1 MTFEKCRWN
10 CGTLLPHRAVTANI
24 ELPMERGQ
32 PKLTPM
38 MEQYLRLKAEY
49 PDALLFFR
57 LGDFYELF
65 FDDAERAAPILD
77 VALTTRSRKDEVPIP
92 MCGVPHFAVQNYLA
106 KLLAAGLKVA
116 ICEQME
122 DPATAKGLVQRA
134 VVRVVTPGTVT
145 EEECLDPRLP
155 NYLVALAGHGEAFT
169 MVAVDVSTGEMQTFR
184 AGDRTALWDTLFR
197 LDPREILIE
206 EGEEL
211 AQEVVRRLSRA
222 VVTREP
228 ATTFD
233 PAAAST
239 WLLQQGR
246 DPNGEIGEF
255 LRVLGA
261 VLRYLQRTYRADLS
275 HLRLPSPQGE
285 PPLLYLDRATQR
297 NLELVSSLRGEVR
310 GSLFWVLDHT
320 RTAMG
325 SRLLRRWL
333 LAPLADLRAIGARLD
348 AVEELVEKGTWRQEL
363 ERELAALG
371 DLERLSARLS
381 ARRGSPRDL
390 GHLREALRRV
400 ERLKAELATSR
411 SSLLLAC
418 GEEIDP
424 LPALRA
430 RLESALV
437 EELPLQLH
445 QAPTIRP
452 GFDAFLDELRH
463 LAHSGRQ
470 VLAEFESQER
480 ARTGISSLKVR
491 YNNVFGYYIEVT
503 KPNLHLVPAHYRR
516 KQTTANAERFVTPE
530 LEEYEHRILGAEE
543 RLRNHEARLFAQLVD
558 EAASAQAQLGRS
570 ATALAVLDV
579 LCSLAAVAQKHG
591 YVRPRLH
598 QGRHIRIR
606 DGRHPVVEAMSG
618 RTGFVPNDAALDPD
632 EVQIMTLTGPN
643 MAGKST
649 YLRQVALIVLL
660 AQMGSF
666 VPATEAEI
674 GIVDRLFTRVGA
686 SDNLAEGESTFMV
699 EMKETANILSHL
711 TPRSLVILDEI
722 GRGTST
728 FDGIS
733 IAWAVAEYL
742 HESPQRP
749 LVLFATHYHELTD
762 LARMHPRI
770 TNYSVAVREWKGD
783 VIFLRRVVPGAA
795 SRSYGIEVA
804 RLAGVPEPVVQRA
817 KEILRNLEQ
826 GEFDAAGRPRLARAE
841 RDSTAP
847 AQMPLFAPVTDF
859 WREELARIDVDHL
872 TPVEAL
878 LRLHALVERARR
890 SS

>member
-1 MTFEKCRWN
+1 
-10 CGTLLPHRAVTANI
+10 
-24 ELPMERGQ
+24 MERDQ

-92 MCGVPHFAVQNYLA
+92 MCGVPHFAVQSYIA

-145 EEECLDPRLP
+145 EEECLDPHLP
-155 NYLVALAGHGEAFT
+155 NYLVAVVCDGDVCT
-169 MVAVDVSTGEMQTFR
+169 MVAVDVSTGDMQDFHF
-184 AGDRTALWDTLFR
+184 GDRTALWDALFR
-197 LDPREILIE
+197 LDPREVVVE
-206 EGEEL
+206 ERNAALAEEL
-211 AQEVVRRLSRA
+211 GQRLPRL

-228 ATTFD
+228 SFTFD
-233 PAAAST
+233 PDTASA
-239 WLLQQGR
+239 WLAQLGR
-246 DPNGEIGEF
+246 DPSTESESF
-255 LRVLGA
+255 LAALGGL
-261 VLRYLQRTYRADLS
+261 LRYLQRTYRAELS
-275 HLRLPSPQGE
+275 HLQPPARQETPSI
-285 PPLLYLDRATQR
+285 LYIDRATQR
-297 NLELVSSLRGEVR
+297 NLELVSNLRGESR
-310 GSLFWVLDHT
+310 GSLFWVLDQT

-333 LAPLADLRAIGARLD
+333 LAPLTDLRAIGARLD
-348 AVEELVEKGTWRQEL
+348 AVEELLDKGTWRQEL

-381 ARRGSPRDL
+381 VRRVSPREL
-390 GHLREALRRV
+390 GRLREALRRV
-400 ERLKAELATSR
+400 ERLKRELAGSG
-411 SSLLLAC
+411 SSLLHTC
-418 GEEIDP
+418 SEEMDP

-430 RLESALV
+430 RLECALV
-437 EELPLQLH
+437 DEPPLQLH

-452 GFDAFLDELRH
+452 SFDPVIDELRR
-463 LAHSGRQ
+463 LAHSGRE
-470 VLAEFESQER
+470 VLAKFESQER

-503 KPNLHLVPAHYRR
+503 KPNLHLVPADYRR
-516 KQTTANAERFVTPE
+516 KQTTANAERFVTRE

-543 RLRNHEARLFAQLVD
+543 RLRQHEAQLFAQLVD
-558 EAASAQAQLGRS
+558 EAAAAQAQLSRS
-570 ATALAVLDV
+570 ARALAALDV
-579 LCSLAAVAQKHG
+579 LCSLATVAQKQG
-591 YVRPRLH
+591 YVRPQLH
-598 QGRHIRIR
+598 HGRSIRIR
-606 DGRHPVVEAMSG
+606 EGRHPVVEAMSG
-618 RTGFVPNDAALDPD
+618 RRGFVPNDTVLDPD
-632 EVQIMTLTGPN
+632 EFQIVTLTGPN

-660 AQMGSF
+660 AQTGSF
-666 VPATEAEI
+666 VPAAEAEI

-711 TPRSLVILDEI
+711 TQRSLVILDEI

-742 HESPQRP
+742 HEAAQRP

-762 LARMHPRI
+762 LARIHPRI
-770 TNYSVAVREWKGD
+770 RNYSVAVREWKGE

-804 RLAGVPEPVVQRA
+804 RLAGVPDPVIQRA
-817 KEILRNLEQ
+817 KEILHNLEQ
-826 GEFDAAGRPRLARAE
+826 SELDAAGRPRLARAKRE
-841 RDSTAP
+841 ETAP
-847 AQMPLFAPVTDF
+847 AQMPLFASAADC
-859 WREELARIDVDHL
+859 WREELAGIDIDHL
-872 TPVEAL
+872 SPMEAL